1 MLKKSE
7 PKGIKMEFAR
17 VLILTVCV
25 LSCLCGFI
33 YWSVQEV
40 IITNENEYLL
50 VSVQRLQN
58 RFNYMYDH
66 LENIAVTMSGDDKL
80 KYLLQADMQDKVPYV
95 DYMEKLVAQFKI
107 LESDIADISLVSE
120 NMYYSTIYHD
130 EDLDDICGK
139 MQGNMFQWVEIRN
152 SSFMSLKNKQP
163 FIIYGNNIMDNGK
176 KVGTLLISVN
186 LSYFTGELDSMS
198 FKYVLNRENWK
209 FSMNT
214 GEINSDIWKKLGIIN
229 REQKLTRYGKYY
241 VKIDYLE
248 KMKCYLIS
256 LNATNIK
263 YLNANMSFLQALIWG
278 CIISVL
284 VFLILLFVLV
294 NNRLV
299 KPLQIFYKNIREI
312 RNRKQRY
319 LKHPIELG
327 GCLEIQEIGN
337 EFTEML
343 QDIENLNKTIFD
355 NTTRLYELE
364 LKRQKA
370 ELAYLRGQIDPHFLY
385 NTLEVMRKQ
394 ALEKEV
400 PELAQMAIDMGKIF
414 RYSAKGEPI
423 VSLKDEVEIISAY
436 VRIQEK
442 RFQGRLKVF
451 HMIQEN
457 LMNLVVMKMLLQ
469 PLVEN
474 AIYHGIEPKTEKG
487 SIFVGARLENED
499 LILTVKDN
507 GVGISKEKLDKI
519 REKLQ
524 KDTFDTSRHVG
535 IINTHARIRLMY
547 GEKYGLWID
556 SNEADGTSVFIR
568 IPMIEKKER

>member
-198 FKYVLNRENWK
+198 FKY
-209 FSMNT
+209 
-214 GEINSDIWKKLGIIN
+214 
-229 REQKLTRYGKYY
+229 
-241 VKIDYLE
+241 
-248 KMKCYLIS
+248 
-256 LNATNIK
+256 
-263 YLNANMSFLQALIWG
+263 
-278 CIISVL
+278 
-284 VFLILLFVLV
+284 
-294 NNRLV
+294 
-299 KPLQIFYKNIREI
+299 
-312 RNRKQRY
+312 
-319 LKHPIELG
+319 
-327 GCLEIQEIGN
+327 
-337 EFTEML
+337 
-343 QDIENLNKTIFD
+343 
-355 NTTRLYELE
+355 
-364 LKRQKA
+364 
-370 ELAYLRGQIDPHFLY
+370 
-385 NTLEVMRKQ
+385 
-394 ALEKEV
+394 
-400 PELAQMAIDMGKIF
+400 
-414 RYSAKGEPI
+414 
-423 VSLKDEVEIISAY
+423 
-436 VRIQEK
+436 
-442 RFQGRLKVF
+442 
-451 HMIQEN
+451 
-457 LMNLVVMKMLLQ
+457 
-469 PLVEN
+469 
-474 AIYHGIEPKTEKG
+474 
-487 SIFVGARLENED
+487 
-499 LILTVKDN
+499 
-507 GVGISKEKLDKI
+507 
-519 REKLQ
+519 
-524 KDTFDTSRHVG
+524 
-535 IINTHARIRLMY
+535 
-547 GEKYGLWID
+547 
-556 SNEADGTSVFIR
+556 
-568 IPMIEKKER
+568 